1 MKPITVT
8 TNGKTHTYATPREA
22 IIALFR
28 ELDKPDLSPLLW
40 ADVARAE
47 LRRLPVVDVA
57 EWPADANNRRTS

>member
-8 TNGKTHTYATPREA
+8 ANGETRTYATPRDA

-28 ELDKPDLSPLLW
+28 ELGKPDLSPLLW

-47 LRRLPVVDVA
+47 LRRLPVVNVA
-57 EWPADANNRRTS
+57 EWPEDGRKQ